1 MVHEMIQF
9 ASMTVQIR
17 DIAFRCN
24 SAVDLRLLASFRHKK
39 IGGKRM
45 SLAATAI
52 DFNRILLSA

>member
-1 MVHEMIQF
+1 MVHEVIQF

-17 DIAFRCN
+17 DIPRIGTYC
-24 SAVDLRLLASFRHKK
+24 RHFLGYKK

-45 SLAATAI
+45 SLAATGI